1 MECKKEQ
8 TAASKM
14 RRSIDMGKNMGKKD
28 SKKYQKKYQRRNKV
42 NHKAKIGI
50 GCMVAVLVIILSVQS
65 VRLYDKN
72 DQYKSQKV
80 QLQAEMEEQ
89 QQRTQD
95 LESKKQYVES
105 DQNTEDTAKSKLGMI
120 KNNEIVF
127 KEK

>member
-1 MECKKEQ
+1 
-8 TAASKM
+8 
-14 RRSIDMGKNMGKKD
+14 MGKNMGKKD
-28 SKKYQKKYQRRNKV
+28 SKKYQKKYQRRN
-42 NHKAKIGI
+42 KAKIGI

-72 DQYKSQKV
+72 AQYKSQKV
-80 QLQAEMEEQ
+80 QLQAELEEQ